1 MDNTTPGQR
10 RPARASLAAATA
22 SVLVLAVFAG
32 LKTFGLLAV
41 GLAGTV
47 MTVAAVWWLLTRRG
61 PSRLFAALLAV
72 GAPVWVV
79 VSYTSAHLAW
89 VVAVAGALWVPA
101 LGAGRSALVRADA
114 SLRPTEHPAPPV
126 GHAVLIMNPRSGG
139 GKVERFGLREK
150 AESLGARVLLLEGPG
165 ETDVSELARKA
176 AAEGADLLG
185 VAGGD
190 GTQALVA
197 DVAAS
202 LGVPFLVI
210 PAGTRN
216 HFARD
221 LGLDREDPAKALDA
235 LRDGVELRVDLG
247 RAGVRPFVNNVSFG
261 AYAEVV
267 QSPAYRGEKTRT
279 TLELLPD
286 LLLGHEGAT
295 LTAVAGDTLFT
306 APQALLVSNNPYGT
320 GDIAGLGRRA
330 RLDTAVLGAVG
341 VNVTNAA
348 QAAGLLRGT
357 RATGLTRATATEV
370 VVDADRPSIPA
381 GLDGEA
387 LMLPVPVRCTIR
399 PHALR
404 VLVPRHRPGM
414 RTPKPRLE
422 WGRVVR
428 MALPAVRGGRGD
440 ASAGA
445 VTPVV

>member
-89 VVAVAGALWVPA
+89 VVAVASALWVPA

-114 SLRPTEHPAPPV
+114 PLRPTEHPAPPV

-139 GKVERFGLREK
+139 GKVERFALREK

-216 HFARD
+216 HFALD

-267 QSPAYRGEKTRT
+267 QSPAYRGEKTG
-279 TLELLPD
+279 
-286 LLLGHEGAT
+286 LLLTSRACGAVKRVSPA
-295 LTAVAGDTLFT
+295 TAVRVAPLWPRSRSGRSSRVVQGPRCHRCRKRRPGRRT
-306 APQALLVSNNPYGT
+306 APG
-320 GDIAGLGRRA
+320 
-330 RLDTAVLGAVG
+330 
-341 VNVTNAA
+341 
-348 QAAGLLRGT
+348 
-357 RATGLTRATATEV
+357 
-370 VVDADRPSIPA
+370 
-381 GLDGEA
+381 
-387 LMLPVPVRCTIR
+387 
-399 PHALR
+399 H
-404 VLVPRHRPGM
+404 PRHRPDPCNGH
-414 RTPKPRLE
+414 
-422 WGRVVR
+422 
-428 MALPAVRGGRGD
+428 RGGRRRGPPLDPGRPRRRGPDAPRPRTLHDPSPRTTSPGATPPPGD
-440 ASAGA
+440 AHAEAPARVGTGCPDGVAGGA
-445 VTPVV
+445 WWAG